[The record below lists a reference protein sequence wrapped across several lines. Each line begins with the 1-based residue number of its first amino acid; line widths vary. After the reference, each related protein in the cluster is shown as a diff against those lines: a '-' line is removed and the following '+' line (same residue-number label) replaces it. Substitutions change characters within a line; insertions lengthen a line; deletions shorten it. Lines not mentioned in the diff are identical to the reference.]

1 MPQIAAPK
9 GTRDILPDEFA
20 DRRWLLD
27 AHAAVAESFGYRG
40 IETPIIE
47 STELFSRGVG
57 TDTDI
62 VEKQMFTFEDRGGR
76 SLTLR
81 PEGTA
86 GTLRA
91 VLGAHLDQE
100 LRPVRLQLRRAV
112 LSCRASPGGTPAP
125 VHPGRDR
132 VHRRRLAGAR
142 RRDHRGGLALL
153 QGARYRRASTS
164 RSTHSAAPRTG
175 SRYRAALV
183 AYYTPLEASL
193 CDDCRRSLHTNPLR
207 LLDCKR
213 DAGLVAAAPMLW
225 DSLDRPSR
233 DHFTAVLRDLE
244 AAGID
249 AIRNDRLV
257 RGLDYY
263 SHTVFEFWHD
273 ILQGAQSSLG
283 GGGRYDGLAELLGF
297 PATPATGYALGV
309 ERILMVARALGD
321 RSRRPPRQPTC
332 SSARWNPGRP
342 RRPPSMARLLRGC
355 TGHAPCLT
363 LPNAGLTASCAAPA
377 RRCSSCSHRWRERG
391 GRVTAPWCAT
401 STDAVSR
408 PFRSTELADTV
419 TRILGGTI
427 REHSPHLLRHPA
439 RRRRRDS
446 R

>member
-20 DRRWLLD
+20 ARRWLLD
-27 AHAAVAESFGYRG
+27 AHSAVAESFGYRG

-62 VEKQMFTFEDRGGR
+62 VEKQMFTFDDRGGR

-86 GTLRA
+86 GSLRA

-100 LRPVRLQLRRAV
+100 IRPVRVHYAGPFFRAERPQAGRQHQFTQVGIECIGEGSPALDAEIIEVAWHFYKALGISGIHLQVNSLGSPADRA
-112 LSCRASPGGTPAP
+112 
-125 VHPGRDR
+125 
-132 VHRRRLAGAR
+132 
-142 RRDHRGGLALL
+142 
-153 QGARYRRASTS
+153 
-164 RSTHSAAPRTG
+164 
-175 SRYRAALV
+175 RYRAALV

-193 CDDCRRSLHTNPLR
+193 CDDCRRRLHTNPLR

-213 DAGLVAAAPMLW
+213 DAGFVAGAPLLW

-233 DHFTAVLRDLE
+233 EHFTAVVRDLE

-263 SHTVFEFWHD
+263 GDTVFEFWHD
-273 ILQGAQSSLG
+273 VLQGAQSSLG

-297 PATPATGYALGV
+297 PTTPATGYALGV
-309 ERILMVARALGD
+309 ERILMVARALGTIPAPPAAADVLVCSVEPDQAEAAAGVAASIRDAGTRTILDVAD
-321 RSRRPPRQPTC
+321 R
-332 SSARWNPGRP
+332 
-342 RRPPSMARLLRGC
+342 RLDRKLRGASRIGARVAVIIGENEVAGDSAVVRDLD
-355 TGHAPCLT
+355 GHSQQTVPLAE
-363 LPNAGLTASCAAPA
+363 LTA
-377 RRCSSCSHRWRERG
+377 
-391 GRVTAPWCAT
+391 TI
-401 STDAVSR
+401 
-408 PFRSTELADTV
+408 
-419 TRILGGTI
+419 TRILGGD
-427 REHSPHLLRHPA
+427 A
-439 RRRRRDS
+439 
-446 R
+446 

>member
-62 VEKQMFTFEDRGGR
+62 VEKQMFTFDDRGGR

-100 LRPVRLQLRRAV
+100 IRPVRVHYAGPFFRAERPQAGRQHQFTQVGIECIGEGSPALDAEIIEVAWRFFKALGIDGIHLQVNSLGSPEDRA
-112 LSCRASPGGTPAP
+112 
-125 VHPGRDR
+125 
-132 VHRRRLAGAR
+132 
-142 RRDHRGGLALL
+142 
-153 QGARYRRASTS
+153 
-164 RSTHSAAPRTG
+164 
-175 SRYRAALV
+175 RYRAALV

-193 CDDCRRSLHTNPLR
+193 CDDCRRRLHTNPLR

-233 DHFTAVLRDLE
+233 DQFTSVLRDLE

-263 SHTVFEFWHD
+263 GHTVFEFWHD
-273 ILQGAQSSLG
+273 VLQGAQSSLG

-297 PATPATGYALGV
+297 PPTPATGYALGV

-321 RSRRPPRQPTC
+321 HPAGRRRQRTC
-332 SSARWNPGRP
+332 SSARWNPDRP
-342 RRPPSMARLLRGC
+342 RPPPAWRVCSATR
-355 TGHAPCLT
+355 GHAQSLT
-363 LPNAGLTASCAAPA
+363 LLNAGSTASCAAPVASA
-377 RRCSSCSHRWRERG
+377 RELQSSLARTRWTA
-391 GRVTAPWCAT
+391 TAPWFAT

-408 PFRSTELADTV
+408 PCRSPSSSAPSRESLQEK
-419 TRILGGTI
+419 RWEKI
-427 REHSPHLLRHPA
+427 REH
-439 RRRRRDS
+439 
-446 R
+446 